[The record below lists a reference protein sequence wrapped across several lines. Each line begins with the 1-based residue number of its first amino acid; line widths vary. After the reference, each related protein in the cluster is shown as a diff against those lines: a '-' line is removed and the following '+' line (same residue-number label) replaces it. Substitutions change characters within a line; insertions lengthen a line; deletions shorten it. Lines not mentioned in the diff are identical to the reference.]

1 MILCYRFK
9 ATMLS
14 LTSCGELWLSR
25 LAVLAAA
32 GGADA
37 TEESRR
43 AVAQTA

>member
-1 MILCYRFK
+1 M

-14 LTSCGELWLSR
+14 LPSFRELCLSR
-25 LAVLAAA
+25 LAVLVAA

-37 TEESRR
+37 TEDSRR

>member
-1 MILCYRFK
+1 
-9 ATMLS
+9 MLS
-14 LTSCGELWLSR
+14 LPSYRELWLNR

-43 AVAQTA
+43 TVAQTA